1 MRSPHTPGEVPTG
14 ARVLGAIGR
23 GLIAT
28 GVVVLLF
35 VVYQLWGTNL
45 QEARAQDDLRDQ
57 FDDVVADAATQLAA
71 VATGVDEDP
80 EDAVV
85 DAGALADEVD
95 DEVDDDVDALP
106 APATTL
112 PGGYTPELLRFFF
125 PEDGDAVA
133 RIEIPAIGVDK
144 IVVNGVQ
151 VADLRQ
157 GPGLYPGAA
166 AVGTEGNSAIAGHR
180 TTYGAPFN
188 RIDELAPGDEIH
200 VTGVLGR
207 FTYRVLEPANAY
219 PDQLP
224 TVDAVGVGHVIVR
237 PSATWVLD
245 DFDDSRVTL
254 TACHP
259 KLSSRQRII
268 VAAELVDAPAE
279 APEFDIATVAAFIGA
294 GDDDDGEPVIPGEDL
309 STVDAEDLIRQPS
322 VAAGPVDLDEGLDGE
337 RDAIPGAVVWLLAAT
352 AIWVLAGVLGRRLFD
367 GRRQRIL
374 VRAVSVAPVAFC
386 LWFAFEMADRALP
399 AG

>member
-71 VATGVDEDP
+71 VATGVDENP
-80 EDAVV
+80 EGAVV
-85 DAGALADEVD
+85 DAGALD
-95 DEVDDDVDALP
+95 DEVDALP

-157 GPGLYPGAA
+157 GPGLCPGTA

-224 TVDAVGVGHVIVR
+224 TVEAVGVGHVIVR

-294 GDDDDGEPVIPGEDL
+294 GDDDEPFIPGEDL
-309 STVDAEDLIRQPS
+309 STVDGGDLTGQPS
-322 VAAGPVDLDEGLDGE
+322 ATAGPADLDEGLDGE

-352 AIWVLAGVLGRRLFD
+352 AIWVLAGVLGRRLFA

-386 LWFAFEMADRALP
+386 LWFAFEMVDRALP

>member
-1 MRSPHTPGEVPTG
+1 MRSPHSPGEVSTG

-45 QEARAQDDLRDQ
+45 QEARAQDGLRDE
-57 FDDVVADAATQLAA
+57 FDEIVADAATQLAA
-71 VATGVDEDP
+71 VPTGADDGA
-80 EDAVV
+80 DTDDRSV
-85 DAGALADEVD
+85 DAGALD
-95 DEVDDDVDALP
+95 DEVEALP

-112 PGGYTPELLRFFF
+112 PGGYTPELLRIFF

-157 GPGLYPGAA
+157 GPGQYPGTAA
-166 AVGTEGNSAIAGHR
+166 IGTEGNSAIAGHR

-188 RIDELAPGDEIH
+188 RIDELVPGDEIR

-207 FTYRVLEPANAY
+207 FTYRVLEPAAAY

-245 DFDDSRVTL
+245 DFDDNRVTL

-268 VAAELVDAPAE
+268 VAAELVEAPAD
-279 APEFDIATVAAFIGA
+279 APEFDVATIAAFVGA
-294 GDDDDGEPVIPGEDL
+294 GDDDTPSIAGEDL
-309 STVDAEDLIRQPS
+309 SS
-322 VAAGPVDLDEGLDGE
+322 VGADEPTRRPAATARPDDLDEGLDGE
-337 RDAIPGAVVWLLAAT
+337 RDAIPGAVVWLLAAA
-352 AIWVLAGVLGRRLFD
+352 AIWILAGALGRRLFD
-367 GRRQRIL
+367 GRRHRLL
-374 VRAVSVAPVAFC
+374 VRAVSLAPVAFC
-386 LWFAFEMADRALP
+386 LWFAFEMVDRALP

>member
-1 MRSPHTPGEVPTG
+1 M
-14 ARVLGAIGR
+14 
-23 GLIAT
+23 
-28 GVVVLLF
+28 
-35 VVYQLWGTNL
+35 
-45 QEARAQDDLRDQ
+45 
-57 FDDVVADAATQLAA
+57 
-71 VATGVDEDP
+71 
-80 EDAVV
+80 
-85 DAGALADEVD
+85 
-95 DEVDDDVDALP
+95 
-106 APATTL
+106 
-112 PGGYTPELLRFFF
+112 LRFFF